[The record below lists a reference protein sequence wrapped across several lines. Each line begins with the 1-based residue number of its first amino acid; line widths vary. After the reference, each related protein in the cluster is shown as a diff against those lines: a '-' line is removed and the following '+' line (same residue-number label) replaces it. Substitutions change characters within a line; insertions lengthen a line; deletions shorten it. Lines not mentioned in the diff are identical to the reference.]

1 MDPDDKLIS
10 APVSETTRKRPY
22 ATAVEQQGETAGV
35 TSTGT
40 TSPRPENG
48 KRRRRKLS
56 CETCQR
62 LKCRCDYDPVS
73 RTCHRCK
80 TLRRP
85 CSITDD
91 DYHITLQSQPEVA
104 EDPNVELKRRLQAV
118 EGSVTEIKMMIRDV
132 QSTLS
137 SSRNKDPVGNSYANS
152 RRTPQSSEATHDN
165 AEPEDISDPA
175 DAGIGSAPAIVMRT
189 MATHLAGVRRR
200 VLEHFNSDLIQLGL
214 LDESSADTLIRLFY
228 RHRDSGLLVRDIGL
242 SHPSKEL
249 RKASPFLHA
258 VCCLHGM
265 PYGPEDWPAV
275 STRSDVYQ
283 QVRSMLGQ
291 ALLASP
297 LPLDEINAILL
308 MSVYSNQ
315 SPVVSDSPVDYIDS
329 WLLTGYCA
337 QQAMLSISFSTIV
350 ENVRRGNPTD
360 EDRRAIRLWASVCL
374 HHLHW
379 AVTTGRPSTIPAPY
393 LNQCN
398 ILLSLFEAT
407 VHEGM
412 VVAEI
417 LLYTALNRKL
427 THHSYLDAN
436 GECAEF
442 AAWKQKWCHLFA
454 LPRSSAFKLSYHSA
468 YLILAVRS
476 LEDFNNGRATEDLLS
491 PQPANQP
498 LLRHH
503 ADGQPRD
510 QAHSIAL
517 RFAVQILETFLEMST
532 LLRNEIPIYLHM
544 CISYA
549 ALVIAQYWRNT
560 PPAARASADAV
571 LELLTAL
578 EEWAA
583 TSHSGS
589 LVTSY
594 SAGLAKRRVQA
605 SVGDDHRH
613 NTQGYVARSGH
624 EAPPPQAEDDAAA
637 GSPLYSA
644 AEGLLGLGG
653 GGVPV
658 VDAEASRLS
667 SVNGHVLD
675 MPDLGLELTTPDFP
689 SMEDF
694 FGGGFLDF
702 MR

>member
-1 MDPDDKLIS
+1 M
-10 APVSETTRKRPY
+10 ETDAQHNGTAGANGSVKSRKRPY
-22 ATAVEQQGETAGV
+22 AAVVEQQSETASS
-35 TSTGT
+35 TTGT
-40 TSPRPENG
+40 AVPPATTSESG

-91 DYHITLQSQPEVA
+91 EFHIASQPEVA
-104 EDPNVELKRRLQAV
+104 IPDPSMELKRRLQAV

-132 QSTLS
+132 QSSLS
-137 SSRNKDPVGNSYANS
+137 ASRHSDSA
-152 RRTPQSSEATHDN
+152 RRSNNAHHSTPHSPDHTHGN

-175 DAGIGSAPAIVMRT
+175 DAGIGSAPAIVMRAMT
-189 MATHLAGVRRR
+189 THLAGARRR
-200 VLEHFNSDLIQLGL
+200 VLEHFNSDLVQLGL
-214 LDESSADTLIRLFY
+214 LDESTADRLIRLFH
-228 RHRDSGLLVRDIGL
+228 RHRDSSLLVRDI
-242 SHPSKEL
+242 SQSSPSKSL
-249 RKASPFLHA
+249 RTASPFLHA

-265 PYGPEDWPAV
+265 PYGSADWPAPQIQ
-275 STRSDVYQ
+275 RQVYS
-283 QVRSMLGQ
+283 QVRAMLGQ

-297 LPLDEINAILL
+297 LPLDEINGILL

-315 SPVVSDSPVDYIDS
+315 SPVMDDSPVDYIDS

-350 ENVRRGNPTD
+350 ENVRRGKPTD

-417 LLYTALNRKL
+417 LLYTVLNRKL
-427 THHSYLDAN
+427 TTGRHSYLDAQ

-442 AAWKQKWCHLFA
+442 AAWKRKWCHLFA

-476 LEDFNNGRATEDLLS
+476 LEDFNNGRATEDLLLS
-491 PQPANQP
+491 PSQPTNN
-498 LLRHH
+498 R
-503 ADGQPRD
+503 QPRRNGGD
-510 QAHSIAL
+510 AGSSSSSRQQQAHAGIAL
-517 RFAVQILETFLEMST
+517 RFAVQILETFLEMSA

-544 CISYA
+544 CVSYS
-549 ALVIAQYWRNT
+549 ALVIAQRCQSCWLR
-560 PPAARASADAV
+560 
-571 LELLTAL
+571 
-578 EEWAA
+578 W
-583 TSHSGS
+583 
-589 LVTSY
+589 
-594 SAGLAKRRVQA
+594 
-605 SVGDDHRH
+605 
-613 NTQGYVARSGH
+613 RSG
-624 EAPPPQAEDDAAA
+624 APGATGA
-637 GSPLYSA
+637 
-644 AEGLLGLGG
+644 
-653 GGVPV
+653 
-658 VDAEASRLS
+658 RW
-667 SVNGHVLD
+667 
-675 MPDLGLELTTPDFP
+675 
-689 SMEDF
+689 
-694 FGGGFLDF
+694 
-702 MR
+702 

>member
-1 MDPDDKLIS
+1 MEADAQHNGTTGVANGSDKS
-10 APVSETTRKRPY
+10 RKRPY
-22 ATAVEQQGETAGV
+22 AAVVEQQQSETASS
-35 TSTGT
+35 TTGT
-40 TSPRPENG
+40 AAAPTTTSESG

-91 DYHITLQSQPEVA
+91 EFHIASQPEVA
-104 EDPNVELKRRLQAV
+104 VQDPSMELKNRLQAV

-132 QSTLS
+132 QSSLS
-137 SSRNKDPVGNSYANS
+137 ASRHSDSV
-152 RRTPQSSEATHDN
+152 RRSNNTHHSTPQSPDHTHGN

-175 DAGIGSAPAIVMRT
+175 DAGIGSAPAIVMRAMT
-189 MATHLAGVRRR
+189 THLAGARRR
-200 VLEHFNSDLIQLGL
+200 VLEHFNSDLVQLGL
-214 LDESSADTLIRLFY
+214 LDESTADRLIRLFH
-228 RHRDSGLLVRDIGL
+228 RHRDSSLLVRDI
-242 SHPSKEL
+242 SQSSPSKSL
-249 RKASPFLHA
+249 RTASPFLHA

-265 PYGPEDWPAV
+265 PYGNADWPAPQIQ
-275 STRSDVYQ
+275 RQVYS
-283 QVRSMLGQ
+283 QVRAMLGQ

-297 LPLDEINAILL
+297 LPLDEINGILL

-315 SPVVSDSPVDYIDS
+315 SPVMDDSPVDYIDS

-350 ENVRRGNPTD
+350 DNVRRGKPTD

-417 LLYTALNRKL
+417 LLYTVLNRKL
-427 THHSYLDAN
+427 TTGRHSSYLDAQ

-442 AAWKQKWCHLFA
+442 AAWKRKWCHLFA

-476 LEDFNNGRATEDLLS
+476 LEDFNNGRATEDLLLS
-491 PQPANQP
+491 PSQPVNN
-498 LLRHH
+498 R
-503 ADGQPRD
+503 QPRRNGGD
-510 QAHSIAL
+510 DGSTSSSSRQQQAHAGIAL
-517 RFAVQILETFLEMST
+517 RFAVQILETFLEMSA

-544 CISYA
+544 ASGA
-549 ALVIAQYWRNT
+549 AET
-560 PPAARASADAV
+560 V
-571 LELLTAL
+571 LELLAAL
-578 EEWAA
+578 EEWCAGCD
-583 TSHSGS
+583 GS
-589 LVTSY
+589 ALVTSY
-594 SAGLAKRRVQA
+594 SAGLARRRVLA
-605 SVGDDHRH
+605 CGDEGRQM
-613 NTQGYVARSGH
+613 QGYGGRGH
-624 EAPPPQAEDDAAA
+624 GGQDVGIGGRGEVGPGSPVFSAAA
-637 GSPLYSA
+637 H
-644 AEGLLGLGG
+644 LLQLGG
-653 GGVPV
+653 VAV
-658 VDAEASRLS
+658 AETDLGRKATVHHEMLEI
-667 SVNGHVLD
+667 
-675 MPDLGLELTTPDFP
+675 PDLGLDLTPDFP

-694 FGGGFLDF
+694 FGGGFIDF